1 MKVICKLKDLMDSKN
16 ISQLELAEKTG
27 LAPSTVG
34 RLYRNQV
41 SRIDT
46 STLLAIGKFFELKSV
61 SQIIEFELDD

>member
-1 MKVICKLKDLMDSKN
+1 MKVICKLKALMDSKD
-16 ISQLELAEKTG
+16 ITQLELAEKTG

-46 STLLAIGKFFELKSV
+46 ATLLAIGIFFELKSI
-61 SQIIEFELDD
+61 SEIIEFEH